1 MKYLRTISMLLLLLP
16 LHAMAQ
22 FAWYG
27 ENGKAKVNTGLGNG
41 TNADG
46 VWFAYTDQNDDGA
59 SVINFSYP
67 YSEDKLPDD
76 AHVKRYKGIKGQ
88 AVLDVGNARYRTKG
102 YAGFGFPIVGLN
114 TNPNSYEQYEAG
126 DATKW
131 KGLAIG
137 YSSDIALVVQLSL
150 SDQKN
155 HDIGYGY
162 PEYTLPSTNNKES
175 FVRISWDEFLQP
187 EWAANYYDKISG
199 PEAAKELV
207 VVKFYMM
214 DENDTYNF
222 KITKIGSYNMQET
235 PGVSTGIEEGQRDP
249 VKGQKD
255 EWYTID
261 GRKLS
266 GNPNAK
272 GVYIV
277 NGYKMVVK

>member
-41 TNADG
+41 TNSEG
-46 VWFAYTDQNDDGA
+46 VWFAYNDENDRGK
-59 SVINFSYP
+59 SSIIFSYP
-67 YSEDKLPDD
+67 CSEDNLPDD

-88 AVLDVGNARYRTKG
+88 AVLEKYNSMIPGCVGL
-102 YAGFGFPIVGLN
+102 GFPIAGVI
-114 TNPNSYEQYEAG
+114 NSQNFDVA

-131 KGLAIG
+131 GGLAIG
-137 YSSDIALVVQLSL
+137 YSSDIRISVQLGL
-150 SDQKN
+150 SYEKDKE
-155 HDIGYGY
+155 IGYDY
-162 PEYTLPSTNNKES
+162 PRYTLPSTDNKES
-175 FVRISWDEFLQP
+175 FVQISWNQFKQEG
-187 EWAANYYDKISG
+187 WGTGKISG
-199 PEAAKELV
+199 AEAAKILGAIRINIQGA
-207 VVKFYMM
+207 
-214 DENDTYNF
+214 DGTYNF
-222 KITKIGSYNMQET
+222 KITKIGSYNMPGT

-249 VKGQKD
+249 VKIQKD
-255 EWYTID
+255 KWYTID

-266 GNPNAK
+266 GKPNTK